1 MIAQIDRQLCT
12 YDDYFLGGIIRT
24 HFVKLDEDQ
33 HQSALMLQLKIVIRT
48 ELCKE
53 SPLIHEIRDDIVQA
67 KEQNL
72 QHGIEEV
79 K

>member
-1 MIAQIDRQLCT
+1 MIAQIDRQLRT

-33 HQSALMLQLKIVIRT
+33 HQSGLMLQLKIVIRT